1 MAIASVEEVIVAGL
15 EQTFPAKMGLE
26 KLVFKNAISMTYP
39 TKLVNVDMYDGTRG
53 TAGYTARGAKGQ
65 TLGKE
70 GWRTESYQP
79 PVIDENF
86 NIDEEDMAI
95 RNYGEGNI
103 ITEARNEEKFQKIVN
118 RQVARTSN
126 RRQRAFNAQIRDL
139 ITTGKIVVTEYDDKG
154 VALPSRTIDFK
165 MPAGHIYTV
174 GTAWNA
180 SADILGDMK
189 AIDTL
194 IIKAS
199 GITPEYAIVGETTLA
214 DMIADTKIQSL
225 LDNRRINFGELI
237 KTDRGDGLTSYGMLD
252 GKEIFTFTDFDDAG
266 NPIIPASAYIPGSS
280 MAELDIMFGSLSEIV
295 DGRPT
300 IVETEMLLY
309 TDVDK
314 KAVTVNYGSKTAKLY
329 CLTQSG
335 AFGHITTR

>member
-1 MAIASVEEVIVAGL
+1 MAIAQVEEVIVAGL

-26 KLVFKNAISMTYP
+26 KLVFGNAVSMTYP
-39 TKLVNVDMYDGTRG
+39 TKTVSVDMYDGTRG

-95 RNYGEGNI
+95 RNFGEGNV

-118 RQVARTSN
+118 RQVQRTSN
-126 RRQRAFNAQIRDL
+126 RRQRAFNEQIRDL
-139 ITTGKIVVTEYDDKG
+139 VTAGSISVTEYDDKG
-154 VALPSRTIDFK
+154 VALAARTIDFK

-174 GTAWNA
+174 GTAWNS

-189 AIDTL
+189 AIDQL

-214 DMIADTKIQSL
+214 DMIADTTIKSL
-225 LDNRRINFGELI
+225 LDNRRINFGELV
-237 KTDRGDGLTSYGMLD
+237 KVDKGDGLTSYGMLD
-252 GKEIFTFTDFDDAG
+252 GKEIFTFTDWDDAG

-280 MAELDIMFGSLSEIV
+280 MAELDIMYGSLSEIQNDKPV
-295 DGRPT
+295 